1 MHFGFRTFF
10 AGATLLTLS
19 LTGCSTIQST
29 SSQPPNNPETRA
41 IPTYLGPVY
50 RLFHLKQERV
60 WKGVSPALREKVEA
74 VQAQLA
80 AEGFDVRPVEGYRSP
95 ERQAALLASESGVTS
110 VGAFSSCHNFG
121 LALDAAV
128 FVNGEPS
135 WNLDDAYVMAGYQ
148 RFGEL
153 AEIVG
158 LNWGGR
164 WTSPKDYP
172 HVELKADCGQAKRAY
187 RQGRKPGAFPPVTG
201 EPSSEVLA
209 RALAPAWCPTGME
222 TACLAWGNENRMA
235 WNWTL
240 PARVCVGTFPNTL
253 KKIA

>member
-1 MHFGFRTFF
+1 MQPRFTI
-10 AGATLLTLS
+10 AVVLACLALA
-19 LTGCSTIQST
+19 GCSIV
-29 SSQPPNNPETRA
+29 QPKPKPTPPWVYHAPTPHGA
-41 IPTYLGPVY
+41 IY
-50 RLFHLKQERV
+50 RFFHPKNEKM

-74 VQAQLA
+74 IQAQLA

-95 ERQAALLASESGVTS
+95 ERQAALLASGSGVTS
-110 VGAFSSCHNFG
+110 VGAFASCHNFG

-128 FVNGEPS
+128 FVNDEPS
-135 WNLDDAYVMAGYQ
+135 WNLDDPYVMAGYH

-164 WTSPKDYP
+164 WSSPKDYP
-172 HVELKADCGQAKRAY
+172 HVELKADCVQAKWAFRH
-187 RQGRKPGAFPPVTG
+187 GRHKPGVFAPVMG
-201 EPSSEVLA
+201 EPSSEMLA
-209 RALAPAWCPTGME
+209 RALAPAWCPAGME
-222 TACLAWGNENRMA
+222 AACLAWGNENRMA